1 MDVSAAQPPEM
12 TPAGRTGSASSSEL
26 RTEGACPDS
35 GTAAAAQPPHAAD
48 ANPTPVVRAGD
59 TPPPRIS
66 IVIPAFNESR
76 RIADSLGKLRE
87 FLGRTPLSFEI
98 LVVDDGSTDG
108 TGTIVRRFETDG
120 VRLIHHDERRG
131 KGQSVRTGM
140 LRATGTYVLF
150 TDADLSTPID
160 ELLKLYDI
168 AERDSAD
175 IVIGSRAI
183 DRRSIERHQS
193 RFRETGGILFNCLV
207 RLGLGLKLHDTQCG
221 FKLFHRDRT
230 RWLFEKQ
237 TIDGFGFDPEILFLA
252 ARRRLR
258 VREISVRWS
267 HADDTKVRVIRDGLR
282 MTADLVRIRLNQF
295 AGKYGP
301 PR

>member
-1 MDVSAAQPPEM
+1 MRSAFA
-12 TPAGRTGSASSSEL
+12 TAGV
-26 RTEGACPDS
+26 C
-35 GTAAAAQPPHAAD
+35 
-48 ANPTPVVRAGD
+48 AGD
-59 TPPPRIS
+59 TPPPKVS

-87 FLGRTPLSFEI
+87 FLGTTSLSFEI

-108 TGTIVRRFETDG
+108 TGTIVRRFEREG
-120 VRLIHHDERRG
+120 VRLIRHHERRG
-131 KGQSVRTGM
+131 KGHSVRTGM
-140 LRATGTYVLF
+140 LKATGTYVLF

-160 ELLKLYDI
+160 ELLKLYDT
-168 AERDSAD
+168 AERDAAD
-175 IVIGSRAI
+175 IVIGSRAL
-183 DRRSIERHQS
+183 DRRYIERHQS
-193 RFRETGGILFNCLV
+193 RFRETGGILFNRLV
-207 RLGLGLKLHDTQCG
+207 RIALGLKLHDTQCG

-230 RWLFEKQ
+230 RSLFEKQ

-258 VREISVRWS
+258 VREMSVRWS

-282 MTADLVRIRLNQF
+282 MVADLVRIRLNDF

>member
-1 MDVSAAQPPEM
+1 M
-12 TPAGRTGSASSSEL
+12 TTAGRTRSASSSEPG
-26 RTEGACPDS
+26 TEGAE
-35 GTAAAAQPPHAAD
+35 TAG
-48 ANPTPVVRAGD
+48 VRAGD
-59 TPPPRIS
+59 TSRPNIS

-87 FLGRTPLSFEI
+87 FLGTTPLSFEI

-108 TGTIVRRFETDG
+108 TGAIVRRFEREG
-120 VRLIHHDERRG
+120 VRLLHQAENRG
-131 KGQSVRTGM
+131 KGHSVRTGM
-140 LRATGTYVLF
+140 LEAIGTYVLF

-160 ELLKLYDI
+160 ELHKLYDI

-175 IVIGSRAI
+175 IVIGSRAL
-183 DRRSIERHQS
+183 DRRYIERHQS
-193 RFRETGGILFNCLV
+193 RFRETSGIVFNRLV
-207 RLGLGLKLHDTQCG
+207 RIGLGLKLHDTQCG
-221 FKLFHRDRT
+221 FKLFRRDRT
-230 RWLFEKQ
+230 RSIFEKQ

-258 VREISVRWS
+258 IHEVSVRWS

-282 MTADLVRIRLNQF
+282 MIGDLVRIRLNEL

-301 PR
+301 AR